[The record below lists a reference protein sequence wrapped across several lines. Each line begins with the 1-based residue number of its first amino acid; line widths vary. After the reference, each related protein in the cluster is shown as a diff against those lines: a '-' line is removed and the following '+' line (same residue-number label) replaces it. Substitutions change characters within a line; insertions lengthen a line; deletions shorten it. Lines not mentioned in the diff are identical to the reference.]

1 MTHIIESPIAEI
13 QAAALRELGQAID
26 WPDLAGALAIRIC
39 ERHGMDYPATW
50 ITNIQ
55 RSEMPEFR
63 RAPVIAAYG
72 LVLDKVSPAIR
83 DACVTAIETLR
94 GREAFPGDR
103 GSFEYSP
110 RELVG
115 VACGLTFLEIDP
127 HDHIDWFTNLLIRGL
142 ASNHFHNPQLRLAA
156 MMALNHV
163 DPAKGQDVARTG
175 PDVESLTM
183 RELSLVA
190 RLSFAIGAE
199 DILSTAAIEA
209 AFEARLVEDPVSV
222 TDASEAAAFM
232 HLCGRIRDRLAFRNA
247 SACSLDT
254 VLALCRRFHLFAIQ
268 LERRHGGRDPV
279 SIRDE
284 YDVQDLFHAI
294 LLLHFD
300 DVRPEEVTPSYAGN
314 SSRVDFFLPDAR
326 LVVEVKMTRQ
336 SLGQR
341 QVADQ
346 LIEDAA
352 RYATMPQIDTLVCLV
367 YDPRRFCRNPIAL
380 ERDVAE
386 SGRKLAVH
394 AVVCPRGL

>member
-1 MTHIIESPIAEI
+1 MTRIIESPIAEI
-13 QAAALRELGQAID
+13 QAVALRELGQTID

-39 ERHGMDYPATW
+39 ERHDMDYPEIW
-50 ITNIQ
+50 LTNI
-55 RSEMPEFR
+55 RKSETPDFR

-72 LVLDKVSPAIR
+72 LVLDKVSAAVR
-83 DACVTAIETLR
+83 DAWVAAIETLR
-94 GREAFPGDR
+94 GRAAFPGDR

-115 VACGLTFLEIDP
+115 VACGLAFLETDP
-127 HDHIDWFTNLLIRGL
+127 HDHIDWFTNLLVRGL
-142 ASNHFHNPQLRLAA
+142 ACNHFHNPQLRLAA

-163 DPAKGQDVARTG
+163 DPAKGKAVAQTD
-175 PDVESLTM
+175 PDVETLTM

-199 DILSTAAIEA
+199 VILPTAVIEA
-209 AFEARLVEDPVSV
+209 AFQARLVEDRVNV

-232 HLCGRIRDRLAFRNA
+232 YLCRRIRDKLPFRDA
-247 SACSLDT
+247 SASSLDT

-268 LERRHGGRDPV
+268 LERRYGGRDPV

-300 DVRPEEVTPSYAGN
+300 DVRPEEVTPSYAGS

-326 LVVEVKMTRQ
+326 TVVEVKMTRQ

-352 RYATMPQIDTLVCLV
+352 RYAAMPQVDTLVCLV
-367 YDPRRFCRNPIAL
+367 YDPRRFCRNPTAL
-380 ERDVAE
+380 ERDLAE
-386 SGRKLAVH
+386 SGRRLAVH